1 MPSNNAIARA
11 RTLCICGS
19 RSFAD
24 YGLLCRSID
33 AALVEWDPSDISQVV
48 HGGALGADRL
58 GGRWAR
64 ERGLRVAELVPDW
77 RRHGKTA
84 GYFRNAG
91 MVLLADY
98 LIAFWDGQSKGTAHS
113 IQLAREKGIPLA
125 VVRFDRKRSP
135 IHLETQ
141 TDLIG
146 ELRSASFY
154 DREQGL
160 KQL

>member
-64 ERGLRVAELVPDW
+64 ERGLRV
-77 RRHGKTA
+77 
-84 GYFRNAG
+84 
-91 MVLLADY
+91 
-98 LIAFWDGQSKGTAHS
+98 
-113 IQLAREKGIPLA
+113 
-125 VVRFDRKRSP
+125 VRFDRKRSP